1 MDTPSEQTTQP
12 IPPQEEVTPIQNYS
26 HHSFFR
32 RPSVMYVLIAL
43 ILMGGLG
50 VGLVALNSS
59 QDVRSKASNDG
70 TILTLFPATK
80 TGAVGE
86 TFTVGLTM
94 NTGADAVSAVELR
107 LSYDPTAIQIV
118 SFNPASRFPV
128 ILVPETHTN
137 GAIAVTLAAKP
148 PIPFKGTG
156 IVGTWT
162 VKILA
167 AKQSSISFTS
177 ATQVAALRKKTNA
190 LASTSGSSIT
200 GTGDVSITSTPATP
214 ASRKIPM
221 IPTPIK
227 REILKNILKK

>member
-1 MDTPSEQTTQP
+1 MDIPSEQTIQP
-12 IPPQEEVTPIQNYS
+12 IPPQKEVT
-26 HHSFFR
+26 HSR

-59 QDVRSKASNDG
+59 QDVRSRASSDG
-70 TILTLFPATK
+70 TILTLFPTTK

-94 NTGADAVSAVELR
+94 NTGADAVSAVELH

-128 ILVPETHTN
+128 ILVPETHAN
-137 GAIAVTLAAKP
+137 GAIAVTLATKP

-200 GTGDVSITSTPATP
+200 GTASGSVTTTPTP
-214 ASRKIPM
+214 TPRRKIP

-227 REILKNILKK
+227 REILKNILKE